1 MEKSKLKS
9 NKVQSARYNNTGV
22 EDMITAQ
29 DSGIK
34 SITFNF
40 KTEKDLQ
47 DFVMVTGLS
56 QLLTKACCTFE
67 KPSNKI
73 NQFF

>member
-1 MEKSKLKS
+1 MAKTKIKS
-9 NKVQSARYNNTGV
+9 NKVMSANYNQTGV
-22 EDMITAQ
+22 DLEEYDT
-29 DSGIK
+29 GVR

-47 DFVMVTGLS
+47 DFVITTGLS
-56 QLLTKACCTFE
+56 QLLTKACCVFE

-73 NQFF
+73 DKFF